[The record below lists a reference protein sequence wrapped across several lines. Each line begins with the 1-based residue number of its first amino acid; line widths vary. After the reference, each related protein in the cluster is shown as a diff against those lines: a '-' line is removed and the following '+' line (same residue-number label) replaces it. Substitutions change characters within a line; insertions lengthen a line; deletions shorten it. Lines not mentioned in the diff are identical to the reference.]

1 MNISSAITISDTPPY
16 LAEARALQSVA
27 AGFLP
32 ADNAEVKN
40 ASGTT
45 TSYGLLKAGTILA
58 KAADGS
64 VHPCGLAALSDV
76 TTGTLIATL
85 GAVHQ
90 ANYFI
95 GDEVA
100 VVASA
105 SSRTIALTGE
115 ADTETLRSATP
126 HGLRVGDEVA
136 ISGLTGG
143 AGLTAGNYLVT
154 ALATAPAALS
164 VAGEAGTEVLTT
176 PIAHGLRVG
185 DTVTF
190 SAFDDTTDAVEGT
203 YVVASVPTTTT
214 FTCTAFAFT
223 IDILNGTVSFVDR
236 SLTDFTVESEDGTA
250 AAFTTDIT
258 AGTLTVPVT
267 ARSRNITGNRYI
279 TAINRTTGEITLSGA
294 VFTAAIGDLLVKTK
308 AYKPCGILDRNVSTL
323 EYGPDHSTVAMGKTV
338 PIRHEGTVR
347 QGFIFGLSAAAKI
360 ALSGAPYADPLAPA
374 TIVQPECA
382 GFLFRN
388 L

>member
-64 VHPCGLAALSDV
+64 VHPCGLAALTAV
-76 TTGTLIATL
+76 TTATLIATL

-90 ANYFI
+90 ANFFV
-95 GDEVA
+95 GDEVK
-100 VVASA
+100 VISQR
-105 SSRTIALTGE
+105 STIALAVTGE
-115 ADTETLRSATP
+115 ADDETFTTVSAVP
-126 HGLRVGDEVA
+126 HGLVVGDKVTL
-136 ISGLTGG
+136 SGLTGG
-143 AGLTAGNYLVT
+143 TGIA
-154 ALATAPAALS
+154 
-164 VAGEAGTEVLTT
+164 AGEFFVLT
-176 PIAHGLRVG
+176 
-185 DTVTF
+185 
-190 SAFDDTTDAVEGT
+190 
-203 YVVASVPTTTT
+203 VPSLTT
-214 FTCTAFAFT
+214 FTLSATF
-223 IDILNGTVSFVDR
+223 GGSV
-236 SLTDFTVESEDGTA
+236 

-258 AGTLTVPVT
+258 AGTATVALATPRALDLTDG
-267 ARSRNITGNRYI
+267 ARYI
-279 TAINRTTGEITLSGA
+279 TAINRTTGAITLSGA